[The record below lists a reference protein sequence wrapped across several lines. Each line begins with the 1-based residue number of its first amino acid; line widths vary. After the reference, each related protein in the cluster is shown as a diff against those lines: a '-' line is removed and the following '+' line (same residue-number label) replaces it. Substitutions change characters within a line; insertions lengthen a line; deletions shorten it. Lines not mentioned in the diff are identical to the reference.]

1 MDRHES
7 KETAMGLVKLEH
19 LNKTYLMGDVHIE
32 ALRDVSLNIGKG
44 AFVSVVGPSGSGKTT
59 LLNIMGCL
67 DKTTSGVVEVAGH
80 DLNRLNRRKAAEFRG
95 EYIGFVF
102 QSFNLL
108 PVLTVAENVAYPL
121 IMVKKIPKAQ
131 RNDLVQEMLEAVGIS
146 DQADKYP
153 DSLSGGQRQRV
164 AIARA
169 LAAKP
174 QLVLADEP
182 TANLDR
188 NTAQMV
194 IGLMKQL
201 RDELGTTFIF
211 STHDARII
219 DQVDT
224 VHKLQDGQLV
234 NNGLM

>member
-1 MDRHES
+1 
-7 KETAMGLVKLEH
+7 
-19 LNKTYLMGDVHIE
+19 
-32 ALRDVSLNIGKG
+32 
-44 AFVSVVGPSGSGKTT
+44 
-59 LLNIMGCL
+59 
-67 DKTTSGVVEVAGH
+67 
-80 DLNRLNRRKAAEFRG
+80 
-95 EYIGFVF
+95 
-102 QSFNLL
+102 
-108 PVLTVAENVAYPL
+108 
-121 IMVKKIPKAQ
+121 
-131 RNDLVQEMLEAVGIS
+131 LVQEMLEAVGIS